1 MSDSC
6 CGGEPKE
13 DGGDLVELQMATA
26 PDEACGC
33 APASAQVDACGC
45 EVKTPPVRTKTI
57 VDACGCEVE
66 VVDPSAPVQRLYEV
80 REIQLATVSGLLLAA
95 GLLLSLLDV
104 STVPRVLEVLALIV
118 GGLTFIP
125 QSIRALGRGRLS
137 VGTLM
142 TIAAIGAVLL
152 GEVAEA
158 ATLAFLFSISEAM
171 ESYAMTR
178 TRQGL
183 RALMDLVPDRATVRR
198 DGVERDV
205 DPAEL
210 QIGDALLVRAGERIA
225 TDGTIRTGRSA
236 LDLAAITGES
246 LPTERGPGDE
256 VFAAAINGS
265 GVLEI
270 EVTARAG
277 ENSLA
282 RVVRIVEEAQERKG
296 SSERLADRVARPL
309 VPGVLVVA
317 LLIAVI
323 GSLVSGDPSEWINRA
338 LVVLVAAS
346 PCAFAIAVPVTVVS
360 AIGAAT
366 RSGVLIKGGAALEA
380 LGAVRAVALDKTGT
394 LTRNQPRVID
404 TLTTPGATTDQVLA
418 AAAALEVRSDHPLA
432 AAILTAAPAD
442 PTPAEDVQAIAGHGL
457 TGTRA
462 GTTVRLGKPGYID
475 AGPLAADVTRLQ
487 QDGATVVLVEEDGQ
501 LTGAIAVRD
510 ELRPEAADAVALL
523 RRAGVRQVAML
534 TGDNTATATALG
546 ARAGV
551 DEVHAELLP
560 EDKVT
565 VVERMQL
572 EHPVAMVGDGINDA
586 PALASA
592 RVGVAM
598 GAMGSDVAIEAA
610 DVALMGND
618 LRALPDTVT
627 HARRAGRIM
636 RQNLLFSGGLLVALV
651 PLAGTGVL
659 GLAAVVAIHEIA
671 ELFVI
676 ANGVRAARRVAF
688 DHRAATPAVD
698 PVAQATRAQPA

>member
-1 MSDSC
+1 
-6 CGGEPKE
+6 
-13 DGGDLVELQMATA
+13 V
-26 PDEACGC
+26 
-33 APASAQVDACGC
+33 PA
-45 EVKTPPVRTKTI
+45 
-57 VDACGCEVE
+57 
-66 VVDPSAPVQRLYEV
+66 
-80 REIQLATVSGLLLAA
+80 
-95 GLLLSLLDV
+95 
-104 STVPRVLEVLALIV
+104 
-118 GGLTFIP
+118 
-125 QSIRALGRGRLS
+125 
-137 VGTLM
+137 
-142 TIAAIGAVLL
+142 
-152 GEVAEA
+152 
-158 ATLAFLFSISEAM
+158 
-171 ESYAMTR
+171 
-178 TRQGL
+178 
-183 RALMDLVPDRATVRR
+183 
-198 DGVERDV
+198 
-205 DPAEL
+205 
-210 QIGDALLVRAGERIA
+210 
-225 TDGTIRTGRSA
+225 
-236 LDLAAITGES
+236 
-246 LPTERGPGDE
+246 ERGPGDE

-270 EVTARAG
+270 DVTARAG

-296 SSERLADRVARPL
+296 SSQRLADRIARPL
-309 VPGVLVVA
+309 VPGVLIVA

-323 GSLVSGDPSEWINRA
+323 GSLISGDPSEWINRA

-380 LGAVRAVALDKTGT
+380 LGTVRAVALDKTGT

-404 TLTTPGATTDQVLA
+404 TLTIAGVPRADVLA
-418 AAAALEVRSDHPLA
+418 AAVALEARSDHPLA
-432 AAILTAAPAD
+432 TAILQAGPENPA
-442 PTPAEDVQAIAGHGL
+442 TAEDVQAVAGHGL
-457 TGTRA
+457 IGTLA
-462 GTTVRLGKPGYID
+462 GAALRLGKPGYI
-475 AGPLAADVTRLQ
+475 APGPLADDVARLQ
-487 QDGATVVLVEEDGQ
+487 GDGATVVLVERDGK
-501 LTGAIAVRD
+501 LLGAIAVRD
-510 ELRPEAADAVALL
+510 ELRPEAPEAVSML

-546 ARAGV
+546 SQAGT

-572 EHPVAMVGDGINDA
+572 QYPVAMVGDGINDA

-618 LRALPDTVT
+618 LRALPDTVN

-659 GLAAVVAIHEIA
+659 GLAAVVAIHEVA

-688 DHRAATPAVD
+688 DHRAATPAAD